1 MNETEKLHLQKM
13 IEEND
18 VEETTGKI
26 RQLKH
31 SNKIRADV
39 ENYVVLKKKYPRLWK
54 TNKEQFKQ
62 MVQNK
67 CQFIYKNYRNLFNRL
82 LKDELDLNIL
92 AAFLTILHRIEEG
105 EIDQHEGSYEVGK
118 LLKNLYIDSK
128 LRREEKEDK
137 RKRKK
142 VQKRSKNI
150 TWAEYKRLK
159 LK

>member
-39 ENYVVLKKKYPRLWK
+39 ENYVMLKKKYPRLWK
-54 TNKEQFKQ
+54 TNKEQFKK
-62 MVQNK
+62 MAQNK

>member
-1 MNETEKLHLQKM
+1 M
-13 IEEND
+13 
-18 VEETTGKI
+18 VE
-26 RQLKH
+26 
-31 SNKIRADV
+31 
-39 ENYVVLKKKYPRLWK
+39 
-54 TNKEQFKQ
+54 
-62 MVQNK
+62 NK
-67 CQFIYKNYRNLFNRL
+67 CQFIYQNYRNLFNRL

-128 LRREEKEDK
+128 LRRAEKEDK